1 MYFKSFEYNKVNTFY
16 DKNGFIVIKNFL
28 NQDQIKKIKIKINI
42 KKKNLKKNSPIL
54 KKLKKNQ
61 N

>member
-16 DKNGFIVIKNFL
+16 DKNGFIVIKKFL

-42 KKKNLKKNSPIL
+42 KKKKI
-54 KKLKKNQ
+54 
-61 N
+61 